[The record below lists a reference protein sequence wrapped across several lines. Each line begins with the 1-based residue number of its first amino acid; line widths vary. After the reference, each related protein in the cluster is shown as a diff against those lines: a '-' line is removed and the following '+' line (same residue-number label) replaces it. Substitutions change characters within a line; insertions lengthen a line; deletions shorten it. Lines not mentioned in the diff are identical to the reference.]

1 MNRAKLHES
10 IINNSQMTFARS
22 GGNGGQNVNKVN
34 TKVHLVIPVTSLGGL
49 TDAELI
55 RLRSKLAAIIN
66 KEDCLFLDVDDE
78 RYQERNRE
86 IALSRLENR
95 IVQALVIPK
104 KRIKTKPTKA
114 SKERKLK
121 LKKIRSEIKKN
132 RGKYAKPFVQTLFS
146 KNNELSSHRFC
157 LQSVCYQT
165 CFVNFIRSFVAQPL
179 MNPFTI
185 EELYKFP
192 ETFSQFL
199 CT

>member
-1 MNRAKLHES
+1 MNRTKLHES

-34 TKVHLVIPVTSLGGL
+34 TKVHLVVPVTSLGL
-49 TDAELI
+49 TDAELA
-55 RLRSKLAAIIN
+55 RLRIKLAAIIN

-104 KRIKTKPTKA
+104 KRIKTKPTRA

-121 LKKIRSEIKKN
+121 LKKIRSEIKRN
-132 RGKYAKPFVQTLFS
+132 RGK
-146 KNNELSSHRFC
+146 
-157 LQSVCYQT
+157 
-165 CFVNFIRSFVAQPL
+165 I
-179 MNPFTI
+179 I
-185 EELYKFP
+185 
-192 ETFSQFL
+192 
-199 CT
+199 

>member
-1 MNRAKLHES
+1 MNREKLHES

-34 TKVHLVIPVTSLGGL
+34 TKVHLVISVTTLGGL
-49 TDAELI
+49 TDAEVV
-55 RLRSKLAAIIN
+55 RLRTKLAAIIN

-86 IALSRLENR
+86 IALSRLEER

-104 KRIKTKPTKA
+104 KRIKTKPTRA

-132 RGKYAKPFVQTLFS
+132 RGK
-146 KNNELSSHRFC
+146 
-157 LQSVCYQT
+157 
-165 CFVNFIRSFVAQPL
+165 I
-179 MNPFTI
+179 I
-185 EELYKFP
+185 
-192 ETFSQFL
+192 
-199 CT
+199 